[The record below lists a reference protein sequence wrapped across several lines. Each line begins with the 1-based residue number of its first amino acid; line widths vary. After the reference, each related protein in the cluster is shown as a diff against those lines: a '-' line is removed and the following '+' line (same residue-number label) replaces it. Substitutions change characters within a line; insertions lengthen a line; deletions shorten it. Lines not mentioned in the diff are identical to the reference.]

1 MNREDIKKIFLD
13 EHFGL
18 SYNVN
23 KLPAD
28 ASFRSY
34 ERIDLSGKTYIL
46 MDAPPNQEEVLP
58 FIKIGEFLHQN
69 DFSVPEILKKDIK
82 NGFLLLEDFGNNH
95 YNRVLFAK
103 LDDVSESMLY
113 RKAVDVLVKL
123 HKTDLAI
130 DLYIYDKQKLLDE
143 VCLLTDWY
151 FQVFNGEELSSH
163 LKHEY
168 IEIWTKL
175 LKSLHFP
182 NDCLVLRDYH
192 ADNLMWL
199 EGRVGHKKVGLLDFQ
214 DAIIG
219 SVVYDMVSLLEDARR
234 DISSDVVQQ
243 MINYYIEKTNYNRK
257 EFLADYIILGTQR
270 SCKILGVFARKA
282 LRDGD
287 SRYLKLLPRVWSYI
301 HHHLNNPLLLPLKN
315 WFDKVSLT
323 TSRL

>member
-18 SYNVN
+18 SYNAN

-123 HKTDLAI
+123 HKT
-130 DLYIYDKQKLLDE
+130 
-143 VCLLTDWY
+143 
-151 FQVFNGEELSSH
+151 
-163 LKHEY
+163 
-168 IEIWTKL
+168 
-175 LKSLHFP
+175 
-182 NDCLVLRDYH
+182 
-192 ADNLMWL
+192 
-199 EGRVGHKKVGLLDFQ
+199 
-214 DAIIG
+214 
-219 SVVYDMVSLLEDARR
+219 
-234 DISSDVVQQ
+234 
-243 MINYYIEKTNYNRK
+243 
-257 EFLADYIILGTQR
+257 
-270 SCKILGVFARKA
+270 
-282 LRDGD
+282 
-287 SRYLKLLPRVWSYI
+287 
-301 HHHLNNPLLLPLKN
+301 
-315 WFDKVSLT
+315 
-323 TSRL
+323 